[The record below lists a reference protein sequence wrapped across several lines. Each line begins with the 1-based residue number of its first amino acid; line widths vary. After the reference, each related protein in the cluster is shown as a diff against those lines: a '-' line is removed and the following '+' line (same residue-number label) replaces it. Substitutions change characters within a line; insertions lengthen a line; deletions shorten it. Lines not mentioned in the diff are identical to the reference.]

1 MTARVYRL
9 EHGNSQGAGSAG
21 TSRGRSQIRLVRWS
35 AAWCAAL
42 CMLIAGAHC
51 SKQDDPIARAEDPAA
66 RRAVLDAVEAS
77 LRSARLDEALLVARR
92 LAVALP
98 NDADVQEILAR
109 THLARSLAAVQPALQ
124 STERAAAAQA
134 YLRAAQLRPTH
145 AGFQSAAG
153 VAAQQAGMLDEA
165 VACFERAQSADG
177 ANAQH
182 PLYLGQVL
190 LQSGDVAR
198 ARACFERASALAPES
213 PWPISALAVLEL
225 QMGNAPVAL
234 ELAQRARTLD
244 PQADQLRVVEAKVL
258 RKLGRHADVLTLLLA
273 LPPKS
278 RGSEAFAWEIASAH
292 ESLGDRVAAA
302 AAWGEWAEVCA
313 SAEAAADA
321 ARRWEDAGDPIQAA
335 SWRRVAVQRGWVP
348 PPLSTSASA
357 PRRGG

>member
-1 MTARVYRL
+1 M
-9 EHGNSQGAGSAG
+9 
-21 TSRGRSQIRLVRWS
+21 RWS

-66 RRAVLDAVEAS
+66 RRAALDAVEAS
-77 LRSARLDEALLVARR
+77 LRSARLDDALRIARR
-92 LAVALP
+92 LAEALP
-98 NDADVQEILAR
+98 DDADAQEILAR
-109 THLARSLAAVQPALQ
+109 THLARSLATVHPALQ
-124 STERAAAAQA
+124 SAERAAAAQA
-134 YLRAAQLRPTH
+134 YLRAAQLQPTH

-153 VAAQQAGMLDEA
+153 VAAQQAGMLNEA
-165 VACFERAQSADG
+165 IACFERAHSADP

-190 LQSGDVAR
+190 LQSGDVVR
-198 ARACFERASALAPES
+198 ARVCLERARALAPES
-213 PWPISALAVLEL
+213 PWPLSGLSGLEL
-225 QMGNAPVAL
+225 QAGNAPLAL

-244 PQADQLRVVEAKVL
+244 PLSDPLRVAEAKAL
-258 RKLGRHADVLTLLLA
+258 RRLGRHADVLTLLLA

-278 RGSEAFAWEIASAH
+278 RASEAFAWEIASAH

-302 AAWGEWAEVCA
+302 AAWGEWAEQCA

-335 SWRRVAVQRGWVP
+335 SWRRVAMQRGWVP
-348 PPLSTSASA
+348 PQLPTSATD